1 MRGGMGNM
9 GNMNDM
15 MRKAQKMQMDF
26 AKMQEEMKN
35 REIEASTGGGAVTV
49 KVNGA
54 RQVLDIKIDKELAA
68 SGDLDMLQDLVR
80 AAVNE
85 ALNKAQEMMDEESKK
100 IAGGMNIPGL
110 F

>member
-1 MRGGMGNM
+1 MRGGGF

-15 MRKAQKMQMDF
+15 MRKAQKMQMEF
-26 AKMQEEMKN
+26 AKMQEEIKLK
-35 REIEASTGGGAVTV
+35 EIEASSGGGAVTV

-54 RQVLDIKIDKELAA
+54 KQVLDIKIDKELIA
-68 SGDLDMLQDLVR
+68 SGDADMLQDLVR

-100 IAGGMNIPGL
+100 IAGSMGLNIPGL